1 MSLSIFLLRLIFFSM
16 FVNLC
21 HTSCKNVHAH
31 VFRNTVNLMYY
42 IVN

>member
-1 MSLSIFLLRLIFFSM
+1 MSVSIFILWLISFSL

-31 VFRNTVNLMYY
+31 VFKKTVNFMYY